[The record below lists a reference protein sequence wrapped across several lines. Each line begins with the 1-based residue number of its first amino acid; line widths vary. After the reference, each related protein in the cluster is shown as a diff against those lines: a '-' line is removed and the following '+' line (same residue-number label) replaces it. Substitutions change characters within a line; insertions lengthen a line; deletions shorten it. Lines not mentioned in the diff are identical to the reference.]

1 MYLIIKHYERF
12 ALNVPGIPDSWPRWA
27 KITAGTVK
35 ENHRTIPRVRLKT
48 LTREQARALIK
59 EGGLVEV
66 FRNRSGIVYDTPDKA
81 FYKKYHG
88 AIDVPRMLGAE

>member
-12 ALNVPGIPDSWPRWA
+12 SLNVPGIPDAWPRWA
-27 KITAGTVK
+27 KITAGNVK
-35 ENHRTIPRVRLKT
+35 VDYKTISRVRLKS
-48 LTREQARALIK
+48 LTREQAKELIK

-66 FRNRSGIVYDTPDKA
+66 HRDRNGIVYDTPDRA
-81 FYKKYHG
+81 FYNKYHG